1 MVVFYFIFSMWH
13 GPSLTIF
20 MGRIFFKVLCL
31 IIIKYVFFVF
41 FFFKK
46 LSNHLKIRIVLRN
59 RKKLLL
65 VQIYYTR
72 RGNTF
77 CL

>member
-1 MVVFYFIFSMWH
+1 MF
-13 GPSLTIF
+13 
-20 MGRIFFKVLCL
+20 
-31 IIIKYVFFVF
+31 FFVF